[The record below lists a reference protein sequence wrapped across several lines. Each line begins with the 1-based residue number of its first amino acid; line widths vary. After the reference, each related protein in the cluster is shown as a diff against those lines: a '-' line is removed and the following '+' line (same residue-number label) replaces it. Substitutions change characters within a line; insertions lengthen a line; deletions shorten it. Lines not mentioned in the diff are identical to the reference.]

1 MAALSPQ
8 FPYKLQKDNNVTEHK
23 LDNRNEMD
31 QERFIHEIV
40 SINFKI
46 R

>member
-8 FPYKLQKDNNVTEHK
+8 FPHKHQKNNNITEHK

-31 QERFIHEIV
+31 LERFIHKIV